1 MGVNEAA
8 MTRIRPETTG
18 RAIGDVEPLAVT
30 FRTASQLTG
39 LGATT
44 LWKYAKERRILL
56 IRPPGLRR
64 TLIDFPSLKKLLEP
78 EMTDIRR
85 RLDALSRRATP

>member
-1 MGVNEAA
+1 
-8 MTRIRPETTG
+8 MTFQHQQRGAILGSLMVWPC
-18 RAIGDVEPLAVT
+18 AIGHRGAAEYRSFPFEPLAVT

-78 EMTDIRR
+78 RWR
-85 RLDALSRRATP
+85 GQ